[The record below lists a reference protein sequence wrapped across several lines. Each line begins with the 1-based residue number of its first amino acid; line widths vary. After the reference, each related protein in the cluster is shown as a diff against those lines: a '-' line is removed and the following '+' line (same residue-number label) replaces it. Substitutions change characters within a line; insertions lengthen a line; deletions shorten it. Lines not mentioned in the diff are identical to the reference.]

1 MGASGYDRPVRF
13 FFVQLLNYCALIIPK
28 GMIQMTSVADG
39 VALGQLIR
47 AERKRQQLTQEQLA
61 GVGVRFVR
69 ELESGK
75 ESCRVG
81 LTLTVIQTLGLT
93 VSITSRGASS

>member
-1 MGASGYDRPVRF
+1 MATISD
-13 FFVQLLNYCALIIPK
+13 
-28 GMIQMTSVADG
+28 S

-61 GVGVRFVR
+61 GVAGVGVRFVR

-81 LTLTVIQTLGLT
+81 LALIVLQTLGLT